1 MGSLT
6 EVLKDPTKRRAV
18 VDDGVRV
25 IEQEVADKG
34 GLSGMAIK
42 AGFKLVQG
50 VRPGF
55 VPMALHHLLED
66 FAPKIDPFWAE
77 CQAKNEDARSF
88 FVRRSAEISNALLS
102 VTDMRSKGA
111 AGPVKATYDRL
122 RPEAVKHVIA
132 AMPRL
137 ADLVKKHAS

>member
-1 MGSLT
+1 MANLT
-6 EVLKDPTKRRAV
+6 DVLKDPTKRRAV

-25 IEQEVADKG
+25 IEQEVGDKG

-42 AGFKLVQG
+42 GTFKLVQG

-55 VPMALHHLLED
+55 VPMALNHLMED

-77 CQAKNEDARSF
+77 CQASKEDPRTF
-88 FVRRSAEISNALLS
+88 FVRRGSEISNALLS
-102 VTDMRSKGA
+102 VTDMRSRGA
-111 AGPVKATYDRL
+111 SGPVKSAYDRL
-122 RPEAVKHVIA
+122 RPEAIKHVVA

>member
-6 EVLKDPTKRRAV
+6 EVLKDPSKRRAV

-25 IEQEVADKG
+25 IEQEVGDKG

-42 AGFKLVQG
+42 GTFKVVQG
-50 VRPGF
+50 MRPGF
-55 VPMALHHLLED
+55 VPMALNHLMED

-77 CQAKNEDARSF
+77 CQTNKEDPRTF
-88 FVRRSAEISNALLS
+88 FVRRGNEIGNALLS
-102 VTDMRSKGA
+102 VTDMRSRGA
-111 AGPVKATYDRL
+111 AGPVKSAYDKL
-122 RPEAVKHVIA
+122 RPEALKHVVA

-137 ADLVKKHAS
+137 ADLVKRHAS